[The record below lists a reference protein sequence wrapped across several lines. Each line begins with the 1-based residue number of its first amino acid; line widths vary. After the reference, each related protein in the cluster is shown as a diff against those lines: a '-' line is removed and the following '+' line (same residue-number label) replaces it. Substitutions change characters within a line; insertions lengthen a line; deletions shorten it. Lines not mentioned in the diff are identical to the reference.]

1 MAINCVQILDEQ
13 GVNLWDVAEYL
24 LLSEE
29 SIAGKQDDTWELRWM
44 RLRQRGGS
52 ACVNA
57 IYKNKL
63 EDKINSDLILQYI
76 TDKEG

>member
-13 GVNLWDVAEYL
+13 GVNLWDTAEYL

-29 SIAGKQDDTWELRWM
+29 SIAGKQDDAWELRWK
-44 RLRQRGGS
+44 RLHKRGGS

-57 IYKNKL
+57 IYRNKL
-63 EDKINSDLILQYI
+63 ENKISSDLVLQYI
-76 TDKEG
+76 TSKEG

>member
-13 GVNLWDVAEYL
+13 GVNLWDAAEYL

-29 SIAGKQDDTWELRWM
+29 SIAGKQDDAWELRWT

-57 IYKNKL
+57 IYRNKL